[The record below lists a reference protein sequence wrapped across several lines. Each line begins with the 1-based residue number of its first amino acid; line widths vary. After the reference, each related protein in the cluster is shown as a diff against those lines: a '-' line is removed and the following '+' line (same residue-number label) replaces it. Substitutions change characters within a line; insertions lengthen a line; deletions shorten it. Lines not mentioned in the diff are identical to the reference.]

1 MSLLIRRPAAPITDE
16 HLDEVEAH
24 FELTLPADYR
34 AFLLETNGGRPVND
48 RFTYQ
53 GRSGPK
59 PAELLGLYGVGRAGL
74 VDGSFNDLVGANLDR
89 PSGLPPGCLFVG
101 EGETSL
107 NYGKV
112 VLACAGDAAGKVFY
126 RPDTDDDKP
135 TLYDVADSFAAFLD
149 GLKPEGKKGPKPWQL
164 AIFTGDLEA
173 VKAEL
178 EKASADRPSD
188 AVDLAVEDGQWEVLK
203 FLVAKARKKLDLTP
217 AELVLK
223 ALNEDRF
230 ELAKR
235 MLAEWDV
242 SRKELADCLAG
253 TEGFL
258 WLNLDLVRLLIDK
271 GAEVNTD
278 PDAGES
284 PLHCAVTSTHLEA
297 VQLLVEKGADPTVVN
312 DDGRTPLQLAHR
324 LEEPQIAK
332 VLKEYEA
339 EWAKKH
345 AADAG
350 PLVRPFDLHGI
361 TFVRTG
367 RPITL
372 DEILAFEKAKRLTFP
387 PEYRWLL
394 LQANGA
400 ILSANLMPYVPRDE
414 DDDYDPEDEEGEQFL
429 RVTLFPLREA
439 DCVDEFPEDEEPPPS
454 LHESA
459 EEASGW
465 YHDGSEIPKGM
476 LPIAELHGYGYD
488 EVGFLLL
495 GCSKKSMGQLYGFD
509 HSRHPFHM
517 TLPDLFARLA
527 EVGRRPKPPVDRLAD
542 AIEAR
547 DLAGVKAALADD
559 PKMPWGTR
567 DGRLPVRMMFES
579 KYDDALWAYVESG
592 ADLHP
597 ILSDAVNFD
606 RTDLMKACLR
616 RMKKVKKDELDTLRQ
631 VPAVYRDPELLALL
645 AERGV
650 KFNKAGRFDRP
661 LAHVAAASGSLE
673 ALKFV
678 LAQGADV
685 HAREK
690 ETGRTAL
697 IAACDSDFGD
707 PVDVVSELLRLGV
720 PPNQWTPEGET
731 ALHYAVSH
739 GYVEAGKKLID
750 AGESL
755 FARHECYA
763 PGMSV
768 EQTRKMMGRAGR
780 EMEKMFA
787 ELARELDDDDLPPPD
802 TSTPQG
808 EKAAELVELMGAAQ
822 QNMKGMMGQLMAKA
836 QQQQEE
842 GFLGPP
848 ANAQQHY
855 RDPEAAAKAI
865 PILEAYERGRRG

>member
-1 MSLLIRRPAAPITDE
+1 MTGSPTTAG
-16 HLDEVEAH
+16 
-24 FELTLPADYR
+24 PAD
-34 AFLLETNGGRPVND
+34 A
-48 RFTYQ
+48 
-53 GRSGPK
+53 
-59 PAELLGLYGVGRAGL
+59 
-74 VDGSFNDLVGANLDR
+74 SFQDLIGANLER
-89 PSGLPPGCLFVG
+89 PPGLPSGCLFVG

-112 VLACAGDAAGKVFY
+112 VLACAGDDAGKVFY

-135 TLYDVADSFAAFLD
+135 TLYDVADSFAQFLD
-149 GLKPEGKKGPKPWQL
+149 ALKPESKRGPKPWQM
-164 AIFTGDLEA
+164 AIYTGDLAA

-178 EKASADRPSD
+178 DKASADRLSD
-188 AVDLAVEDGQWEVLK
+188 AIDLAVEDGQWEILK
-203 FLVAKARKKLDLTP
+203 FLFAKARKKLDLTP
-217 AELVLK
+217 ADLVVK

-242 SRKELADCLAG
+242 SRTALADCLAG

-258 WLNLDLVRLLIDK
+258 WLNLDLVRMLIDK

-284 PLHCAVTSTHLEA
+284 PLHCAVTSTNLEA
-297 VQLLVEKGADPTVVN
+297 VQLLIDKGADPTVVN
-312 DDGRTPLQLAHR
+312 DDGRTPLQLANR
-324 LEEPQIAK
+324 LEEPQIARAI
-332 VLKEYEA
+332 KEHEA
-339 EWAKKH
+339 GWAKKH
-345 AADAG
+345 ASDAG

-367 RPITL
+367 KPITL
-372 DEILAFEKAKRLTFP
+372 DEILAFEKEKRLTFP

-414 DDDYDPEDEEGEQFL
+414 DDDYDPKEDGEQFL
-429 RVTLFPLREA
+429 RVTLFPLRQA
-439 DCVDEFPEDEEPPPS
+439 DCPDEFPEEEEPPPS

-476 LPIAELHGYGYD
+476 LPIAELHGWGYD

-495 GCSKKSMGQLYGFD
+495 GCNKKAMGQLSGFD
-509 HSRHPFHM
+509 HNRHPFHM

-527 EVGRRPKPPVDRLAD
+527 EVGRRPRPPVDRLAD
-542 AIEAR
+542 AVAAR

-606 RTDLMKACLR
+606 RTDLIKACLK
-616 RMKKVKKDELDTLRQ
+616 RMKKVKKDELDMLRQ
-631 VPAVYRDPELLALL
+631 IPAVYRDPELLKLL

-650 KFNKAGRFDRP
+650 KFNKTGKFDTP
-661 LAHVAAASGSLE
+661 LAHVAAASGSLD
-673 ALKFV
+673 ALRFA

-685 HAREK
+685 HARDK

-697 IAACDSDFGD
+697 IAACDSEHGD
-707 PVDVVSELLRLGV
+707 PAELVAELLRLGV
-720 PPNQWTPEGET
+720 QPNQWTSDGET
-731 ALHYAVSH
+731 ALHHAVSH
-739 GYVEAGKKLID
+739 GYAEAGKRLID
-750 AGESL
+750 AGESM

-780 EMEKMFA
+780 QMEKMFA
-787 ELARELDDDDLPPPD
+787 ELAQDLDDDDLPPPPD

-808 EKAAELVELMGAAQ
+808 EKAAELVELMGPAQ
-822 QNMKGMMGQLMAKA
+822 QNMKGMMGQLMEKA
-836 QQQQEE
+836 QRQQEE

-848 ANAQQHY
+848 ANAQRHY
-855 RDPEAAAKAI
+855 RGPEAAARAI
-865 PILEAYERGRRG
+865 PILEAYERARRPGAGRTGG